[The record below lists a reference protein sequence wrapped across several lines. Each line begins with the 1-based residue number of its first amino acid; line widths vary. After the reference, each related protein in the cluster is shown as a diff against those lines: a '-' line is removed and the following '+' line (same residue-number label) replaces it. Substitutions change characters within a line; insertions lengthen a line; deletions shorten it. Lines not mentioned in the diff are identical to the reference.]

1 MVMLGKSTKEKK
13 MKKKKKSYDM
23 GGGLLKPMIG
33 IGTVVLLVAL
43 VWYAAA
49 NKDAIMAEDITPGLI
64 AAPKT
69 PLKERVEGET
79 GAHVPYQDM
88 AVFDL
93 LKTTNPVEKA
103 GNEITCATTPDGQV
117 RCGEE
122 LAKAEARV
130 NTMIEHAKNEEVT
143 SLQDVQKL
151 PPKQPKKEFN
161 LTETTVDPMAALI
174 AQETK
179 TVAKPKPTPTP
190 KTSPKPVQTAVKT
203 VKPTS
208 GNWGVQLASFGSE
221 ADANKA
227 IKTFTSK
234 HGSLLSDLKPFVEK
248 ASVKGRNV
256 YRVKFFGAASSS
268 AAQSL
273 CNKLSAKGQGC
284 FKVKS

>member
-1 MVMLGKSTKEKK
+1 

-33 IGTVVLLVAL
+33 VGTIVALVAL

-49 NKDAIMAEDITPGLI
+49 NKQAIMAEDVTPSLI
-64 AAPKT
+64 AAST
-69 PLKERVEGET
+69 SPLKERVEGET
-79 GAHVPYQDM
+79 GARVPYQDM
-88 AVFDL
+88 EVFDL

-103 GNEITCATTPDGQV
+103 ENEIVCAATPDGQV
-117 RCGEE
+117 RCGKE
-122 LAKAEARV
+122 LAKAEKRV
-130 NTMIEHAKNEEVT
+130 ETMIEHAKNEDVT

-161 LTETTVDPMAALI
+161 LTETTLDPMAALI

-179 TVAKPKPTPTP
+179 TVAAPVKAAVK
-190 KTSPKPVQTAVKT
+190 KAAKPVVETVKAVKT
-203 VKPTS
+203 ATPTS
-208 GNWGVQLASFGSE
+208 GKWGVQLASFTSH
-221 ADANKA
+221 ADATKA
-227 IKTFTSK
+227 ISTFKSK
-234 HGSLLSDLKPFVEK
+234 HSSILSNLKPFVEE

-256 YRVKFFGAASSS
+256 YRVKFFGASSSS